1 MGEGE
6 GCRKPEEH
14 HLHLCMLKQ
23 SLGKKELAAL
33 TGRPNYVCA
42 LCGGR
47 TLHGKNLCQ
56 PKKLRR

>member
-1 MGEGE
+1 
-6 GCRKPEEH
+6 
-14 HLHLCMLKQ
+14 MLKQ